1 MFGRLNAK
9 LAHLKASSQRA
20 QPTDTSAGLLLAA
33 SDEPLASPSTAGEGH
48 HSTGSAANTSRA
60 ASATTSRA
68 ASPRLP
74 PLSSF
79 HAARAAAAASHASR
93 LQHTTTVPAAPHT
106 AGIDTS
112 ADTNAHP
119 LTAPVSQ
126 LSQATDSLVARLPDT
141 PALRSYHL
149 YVETPLENAY
159 PPLLSPADSAISVG
173 ASGSKRRLSSPH
185 IAHESVSAANDSTR
199 HAKHSKVEPL
209 LSSTRQSTAAHALYP
224 PLSFPSASVQEAAA
238 GYQPHPHHHYQHHPH
253 HHQQQQQQQQ
263 AHAQSFYQQ
272 PNYPALTPSV
282 SIGIDSAARL
292 AHAHAHSYQQ
302 QQQQQHAMYSQPL
315 PPTPQ
320 EFSSPTSA
328 RDQTYQN
335 AFSRSAASGSI
346 GVAVGSNGVVQ
357 PIHGGGSPEAA
368 SAAII
373 STCGSEP
380 PSDGRTLDDFKL
392 LHTLGTGTFGR
403 VFLCQ
408 SKITQRFFAMKV
420 LRKSQ
425 VVKLKQVEHINN
437 EKNILEVARHPFI
450 VRLECTMQNERNL
463 YMLMEY
469 VPGGEL
475 FSHLRRAGR
484 FPDDV
489 ARFYAAEIVLA
500 LDYLHS
506 KKIIWRDTK
515 PENILL
521 DDRGHVKLT
530 DFGFAKRV
538 EERTWT
544 LCGTPEY
551 LAPEIIQSKGH
562 GKAVDW
568 WALGILVFEMLAG
581 YPPFYDDNPFGIYEK
596 ILEGKLVFPPFF
608 TSSAKDLIQR
618 LLTAD
623 VSKRLGNLQGE
634 GEDVKA
640 HPWFAM
646 IDWQV
651 LLQRRIPPP
660 IVPPHRHPGD
670 TCNFDKYPEPPQE
683 PAMEPGVDPYRHLF
697 STF

>member
-1 MFGRLNAK
+1 M
-9 LAHLKASSQRA
+9 
-20 QPTDTSAGLLLAA
+20 
-33 SDEPLASPSTAGEGH
+33 
-48 HSTGSAANTSRA
+48 
-60 ASATTSRA
+60 
-68 ASPRLP
+68 
-74 PLSSF
+74 
-79 HAARAAAAASHASR
+79 
-93 LQHTTTVPAAPHT
+93 
-106 AGIDTS
+106 
-112 ADTNAHP
+112 
-119 LTAPVSQ
+119 
-126 LSQATDSLVARLPDT
+126 
-141 PALRSYHL
+141 
-149 YVETPLENAY
+149 
-159 PPLLSPADSAISVG
+159 
-173 ASGSKRRLSSPH
+173 
-185 IAHESVSAANDSTR
+185 
-199 HAKHSKVEPL
+199 
-209 LSSTRQSTAAHALYP
+209 
-224 PLSFPSASVQEAAA
+224 
-238 GYQPHPHHHYQHHPH
+238 
-253 HHQQQQQQQQ
+253 
-263 AHAQSFYQQ
+263 
-272 PNYPALTPSV
+272 
-282 SIGIDSAARL
+282 
-292 AHAHAHSYQQ
+292 
-302 QQQQQHAMYSQPL
+302 
-315 PPTPQ
+315 
-320 EFSSPTSA
+320 
-328 RDQTYQN
+328 
-335 AFSRSAASGSI
+335 
-346 GVAVGSNGVVQ
+346 AVGTNGAVQ
-357 PIHGGGSPEAA
+357 AIPGGGSMAA
-368 SAAII
+368 TSAAII

-380 PSDGRTLDDFKL
+380 PSDGRTLDDFQL

-408 SKITQRFFAMKV
+408 SKATRRFFAMKV

-469 VPGGEL
+469 IPGGEL

-506 KKIIWRDTK
+506 MKIIWRDTK

-521 DDRGHVKLT
+521 DERGHIKLT

-568 WALGILVFEMLAG
+568 WALGILIFEMLAG

-596 ILEGKLVFPPFF
+596 ILGGKLVFPAFF
-608 TSSAKDLIQR
+608 SPAAKDLIRR

-640 HPWFAM
+640 HAWFSM

-651 LLQRRIPPP
+651 LVQKRIPPP

>member
-9 LAHLKASSQRA
+9 LAHLKATSSQRS
-20 QPTDTSAGLLLAA
+20 QPQQPAAESSNTGLSSATTNTSGGVSEAA
-33 SDEPLASPSTAGEGH
+33 SPVALSAYSGSASRVASPSH
-48 HSTGSAANTSRA
+48 ISSFQAARVA
-60 ASATTSRA
+60 ASAAKS
-68 ASPRLP
+68 
-74 PLSSF
+74 LS
-79 HAARAAAAASHASR
+79 
-93 LQHTTTVPAAPHT
+93 LNVPTPAVVAECS
-106 AGIDTS
+106 S
-112 ADTNAHP
+112 AVPT
-119 LTAPVSQ
+119 PVS
-126 LSQATDSLVARLPDT
+126 AVTTDTRTLE
-141 PALRSYHL
+141 SYHL
-149 YVETPLENAY
+149 YVETPLENAFA
-159 PPLLSPADSAISVG
+159 PLLLSPVSASTVIVSAPVLPVTQPLHS
-173 ASGSKRRLSSPH
+173 ANKRRLSSPNLAERDADQGH
-185 IAHESVSAANDSTR
+185 ASVADCDSHTR
-199 HAKHSKVEPL
+199 QAKHTRTSETGPSEVED
-209 LSSTRQSTAAHALYP
+209 Y
-224 PLSFPSASVQEAAA
+224 
-238 GYQPHPHHHYQHHPH
+238 YHYQHYQQQAPLPSISQYAQSSLSVPTTSTIEGHHH
-253 HHQQQQQQQQ
+253 HHQGWGHHDSFQAHYYQQTPAYQHHGHYLPMLSQAPNQPQQQQS
-263 AHAQSFYQQ
+263 HM
-272 PNYPALTPSV
+272 
-282 SIGIDSAARL
+282 GGSAPDFSGSLLRG
-292 AHAHAHSYQQ
+292 
-302 QQQQQHAMYSQPL
+302 PPGPGFGEL
-315 PPTPQ
+315 PPL
-320 EFSSPTSA
+320 
-328 RDQTYQN
+328 
-335 AFSRSAASGSI
+335 
-346 GVAVGSNGVVQ
+346 
-357 PIHGGGSPEAA
+357 
-368 SAAII
+368 
-373 STCGSEP
+373 P
-380 PSDGRTLDDFKL
+380 PSDGRTLDDYQL

-408 SKITQRFFAMKV
+408 SRLTKRYFAMKV

-450 VRLECTMQNERNL
+450 VQLECTMQNERNL

-506 KKIIWRDTK
+506 LKIIWRDTK

-538 EERTWT
+538 EDRTWT

-568 WALGILVFEMLAG
+568 WALGILIFEMLAG

-596 ILEGKLVFPPFF
+596 ILAGKLVFPSFF
-608 TSSAKDLIQR
+608 SAPARDLIQR
-618 LLTAD
+618 LLIAD
-623 VSKRLGNLQGE
+623 VGKRLGNLQGD
-634 GEDVKA
+634 GEDIKA
-640 HPWFAM
+640 HAWFAV

-651 LLQRRIPPP
+651 LVQRRIPPP

-683 PAMEPGVDPYRHLF
+683 PAPEPGVDPYRHLF